1 LAKPLGT
8 SYVGIVGQ
16 AIVASLAFIPPPNGV
31 PLWWG
36 HSAVLGKFQLLPLAL
51 NLFHQKPT

>member
-36 HSAVLGKFQLLPLAL
+36 HSAVLGNVSRAIRFNP
-51 NLFHQKPT
+51 HS